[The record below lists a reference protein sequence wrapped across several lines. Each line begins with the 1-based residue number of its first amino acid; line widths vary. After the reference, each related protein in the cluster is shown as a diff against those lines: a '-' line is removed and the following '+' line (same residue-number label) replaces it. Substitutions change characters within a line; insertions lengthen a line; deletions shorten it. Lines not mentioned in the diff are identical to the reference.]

1 MIRYVLLRLLR
12 LLLAVWLIVSG
23 VFLLSRLLSPAAALL
38 PFTTGDLILPTT
50 SAAEQQVAEKRLQ
63 HRLGLDLPV
72 FYVTPAADGHTWQWR
87 GLHNQYQRWLGQL
100 LRGNLGHS
108 YRDGQAVTGL
118 LANALAYTLP
128 LTISAALL
136 AVGLAVW
143 LSVRMATR
151 PRLRQHVVRGLY
163 VLDAVPLFVLGLLLL
178 LLLANPEVLALF
190 PAYGLGL
197 GEDRTLADASWL
209 AQVGSRLYHLVL
221 PVLCL
226 VLVSLP
232 ALVVQLD
239 EALQNERRAD
249 YATTARAKGLP
260 ETAVVRWHALRNALL
275 PTITQLTNLLPAL
288 VAGAVV
294 VEVIFALPGM
304 GRLLADAAAR
314 RDYPVV
320 VGGVLLTALVRLLA
334 QALADWLYLLA
345 DPRIRLRA

>member
-23 VFLLSRLLSPAAALL
+23 IFLLSRLLSPAAALL

-50 SAAEQQVAEKRLQ
+50 SAAEQRVAEKRLQ

-87 GLHNQYQRWLGQL
+87 GLQNQYQRWLGQL
-100 LRGNLGHS
+100 LRGNLGRS

-143 LSVRMATR
+143 LSVHIATR
-151 PRLRQHVVRGLY
+151 PQLRQYVVRGLY
-163 VLDAVPLFVLGLLLL
+163 VLDAVPLFLLGLLLL

-190 PAYGLGL
+190 PAYGLGD
-197 GEDRTLADASWL
+197 DRALADASWL
-209 AQVGSRLYHLVL
+209 ARVGSRLYHLIL
-221 PVLCL
+221 PVVCL

-232 ALVVQLD
+232 ALVVQLN

-260 ETAVVRWHALRNALL
+260 ETTVVRRHALRNALL

-334 QALADWLYLLA
+334 QALADWLYVLA

>member
-23 VFLLSRLLSPAAALL
+23 IFLLSRLLSPAAALL

-50 SAAEQQVAEKRLQ
+50 SAAEQRVAEKRLQ

-100 LRGNLGHS
+100 LRGNLGRS

-143 LSVRMATR
+143 LSVHIATR
-151 PRLRQHVVRGLY
+151 PRLRQYVVRGLY
-163 VLDAVPLFVLGLLLL
+163 VLDAVPLFLLGLLLL

-190 PAYGLGL
+190 PAYGLSD
-197 GEDRTLADASWL
+197 DRALADASWL
-209 AQVGSRLYHLVL
+209 ARVGSRLYHLIL
-221 PVLCL
+221 PVVCL

-232 ALVVQLD
+232 ALVVQLN

-260 ETAVVRWHALRNALL
+260 ETTVVRRHALRNALL

-334 QALADWLYLLA
+334 QALADWLYVLA

>member
-1 MIRYVLLRLLR
+1 MIRYVLLRLAR

-50 SAAEQQVAEKRLQ
+50 SAAEQQAAEKRLQ

-72 FYVTPAADGHTWQWR
+72 FYVTPAAHGHAWQWR
-87 GLHNQYQRWLGQL
+87 GSNNQYQHWLGQL
-100 LRGNLGHS
+100 LRGNLGRS
-108 YRDGQAVTGL
+108 YRDGQAVTEL
-118 LANALAYTLP
+118 LTNALAYTLP

-136 AVGLAVW
+136 AVRLAVW
-143 LSVRMATR
+143 LSVRIATR
-151 PRLRQHVVRGLY
+151 PRLRQYVVRGLY

-190 PAYGLGL
+190 PAYGLGD
-197 GEDRTLADASWL
+197 DRALAGASGL
-209 AQVGSRLYHLVL
+209 AQAGARLYHLVL

-232 ALVVQLD
+232 TLVVPLD
-239 EALQNERRAD
+239 EALQTERRAD

-260 ETAVVRWHALRNALL
+260 EAAVVRGHALRNALL

-294 VEVIFALPGM
+294 VEVIFALPGV

-334 QALADWLYLLA
+334 QALADGLYLLA

>member
-23 VFLLSRLLSPAAALL
+23 IFLLSRLLSPAAALL

-72 FYVTPAADGHTWQWR
+72 FYVTPATDARTWQWR

-100 LRGNLGHS
+100 LRGNLGRS
-108 YRDGQAVTGL
+108 YRDGQAVTEL

-143 LSVRMATR
+143 LSLHMATQ
-151 PRLRQHVVRGLY
+151 PRFRQYVVRGLY

-178 LLLANPEVLALF
+178 LLLANPEVVALF
-190 PAYGLGL
+190 PAYGLG
-197 GEDRTLADASWL
+197 EDRVLAHASWL
-209 AQVGSRLYHLVL
+209 LQVGSRFYHLVL

-260 ETAVVRWHALRNALL
+260 ETAVVRRHALRNALL

-294 VEVIFALPGM
+294 VEIIFALPGM